1 MHKKNVVADSD
12 SATGPAR
19 PARSLSIL
27 AIFVLAVGAL
37 SSAQQSLPGVIP
49 RGGAVIGGAPSGA
62 GRGGGASIPRGGGGA
77 GGSGSAAQGIASSM
91 SVGSL
96 TDAPIIPGETVH
108 VLVFDAPDF
117 SIIGQVSDGGDI
129 AVPMAGTVHVAGL
142 NSQTAGQ
149 AIAERL
155 RSMDLVTSPQ
165 VAVTVDTQAMGIT
178 VLGEVR
184 SPGIYELTGKSML
197 SDLLA
202 MAGGVTSDS
211 GRVIEI
217 SNASNPEKKTDLP
230 WDPTMHNTANYDTLV
245 HPGDHILIRPCG
257 IAYVGGNVSKPGAY
271 PLCAS
276 QITTLSE
283 LMAMAG
289 GVQRFSSPSHTY
301 IIRTQPDGTR
311 VVMRVN
317 IDRIQKAKDADPSIQ
332 DDDIV
337 YVSPSTLKLVVAQAL
352 TWAVSLSGPL
362 IYVYR

>member
-1 MHKKNVVADSD
+1 MKGEHLTMHKKNVVADSD

-155 RSMDLVTSPQ
+155 RSW
-165 VAVTVDTQAMGIT
+165 
-178 VLGEVR
+178 
-184 SPGIYELTGKSML
+184 
-197 SDLLA
+197 
-202 MAGGVTSDS
+202 
-211 GRVIEI
+211 I
-217 SNASNPEKKTDLP
+217 S
-230 WDPTMHNTANYDTLV
+230 
-245 HPGDHILIRPCG
+245 
-257 IAYVGGNVSKPGAY
+257 
-271 PLCAS
+271 
-276 QITTLSE
+276 
-283 LMAMAG
+283 
-289 GVQRFSSPSHTY
+289 
-301 IIRTQPDGTR
+301 
-311 VVMRVN
+311 
-317 IDRIQKAKDADPSIQ
+317 
-332 DDDIV
+332 
-337 YVSPSTLKLVVAQAL
+337 
-352 TWAVSLSGPL
+352 
-362 IYVYR
+362 